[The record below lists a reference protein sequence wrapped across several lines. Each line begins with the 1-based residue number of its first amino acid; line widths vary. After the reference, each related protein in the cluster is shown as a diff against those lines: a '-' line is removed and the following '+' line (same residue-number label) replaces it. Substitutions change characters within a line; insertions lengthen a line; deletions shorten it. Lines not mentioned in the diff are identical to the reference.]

1 MDQKPIKVLFIE
13 DNPGDV
19 RLIRELLKEIAGTR
33 FELQHADRLSRGL
46 ICLTEGAFDV
56 ILLDLGLPDS
66 QGLDT
71 LSIVCA
77 QRPKAPIVVLT
88 GLADEMVGIEAIHRG
103 AQDYLAK
110 GKVNGELLVRTIRYA
125 IERYVLLRELERT
138 THNLEQTVEEL
149 RNANKR
155 IKDQQKS
162 VIEEERLKVLLQMA
176 GATAHELSQPLTG
189 LLAGIELMR
198 LKMDDPEKLAQYMHT
213 IEETGQRISHIVR
226 RIQTI
231 RHDETKPY
239 VGGSSIINLYQDLN
253 ILSVEDEDA
262 IFDKVHNSLKDSPH
276 ITLSRA
282 GSIREAI
289 PILKNN
295 RFDLVL
301 LNHVLPDGDSLDF
314 LRVLADQG
322 LELPVVVVTA
332 RGNEMIATKV
342 IRAGACDY
350 LPSDSISKGTL
361 SESIYN
367 AMENFRLKREANLA
381 LRKMAQMA
389 TRDELTGVYN
399 RRFFVEA
406 LEREMTRAKRYGTD
420 LVILMID
427 LDYFKRVNDTYGHTA
442 GDMVLREIGKMLLDS
457 MRQSDLICRYGGEEF
472 AVILPN
478 TDVEKATVVS
488 ERFRERVSKHQFEH
502 DSQKLQITVSIG
514 IASFDRS
521 SDDQSPTELV
531 DNADQALYQ
540 AKREGRNRVK
550 GPMISIDKGVGKP
563 ASIAIG

>member
-1 MDQKPIKVLFIE
+1 MAQKPIKVLLIE

-19 RLIRELLKEIAGTR
+19 RLIRELLKEIAGTQ

-56 ILLDLGLPDS
+56 LLLDLGLPDS
-66 QGLDT
+66 QGFDT
-71 LSIVCA
+71 LSVVYA

-125 IERYVLLRELERT
+125 IKRYVLLRELERT
-138 THNLEQTVEEL
+138 THDLEQTVEEL
-149 RNANKR
+149 RTANKR
-155 IKDQQKS
+155 IKEQQKS

-276 ITLSRA
+276 INLSRA
-282 GSIREAI
+282 GSILEAI

-301 LNHVLPDGDSLDF
+301 SNHVLPDGDSLEF
-314 LRVLADQG
+314 LRVLADKG
-322 LELPVVVVTA
+322 LEVPVVVVTA

-361 SESIYN
+361 SESIYT

-427 LDYFKRVNDTYGHTA
+427 MDYFKKVNDTYGHIA

-478 TDVEKATVVS
+478 TDVKKATVVS
-488 ERFRERVSKHQFEH
+488 ERFRERVGNHQFEY
-502 DSQKLQITVSIG
+502 DSQKLRITVSIG
-514 IASFDRS
+514 IASFDSS
-521 SDDQSPTELV
+521 SDKQSPTELV

>member
-1 MDQKPIKVLFIE
+1 MDQKPIKVLLIE

-19 RLIRELLKEIAGTR
+19 RLIRELLKEIAGTQ

-56 ILLDLGLPDS
+56 LLLDLGLPDS
-66 QGLDT
+66 QGFDT
-71 LSIVCA
+71 LSVVYA
-77 QRPKAPIVVLT
+77 QRPKAPIIVLT

-125 IERYVLLRELERT
+125 IKRYVLLRQLEQT
-138 THNLEQTVEEL
+138 THDLEQTVEEL

-239 VGGSSIINLYQDLN
+239 PGGSSIINLYQDLN

-276 ITLSRA
+276 INLSRA
-282 GSIREAI
+282 GSILEAI

-301 LNHVLPDGDSLDF
+301 SNHVLPDGDSLEF
-314 LRVLADQG
+314 LRVLADKG
-322 LELPVVVVTA
+322 LEVPVVVVTA

-361 SESIYN
+361 SESIYT

-427 LDYFKRVNDTYGHTA
+427 MDYFKRVNDTYGHIA

-488 ERFRERVSKHQFEH
+488 ERFRERVNKHQFEY
-502 DSQKLQITVSIG
+502 DSKKLQITVSIG

-521 SDDQSPTELV
+521 NDKQSPTELV

-540 AKREGRNRVK
+540 AKREGRNRIK

-563 ASIAIG
+563 ASIATG